1 MLPPSNFPNG
11 DRNYYNLIELLNY
24 YNDQWS
30 YETKYLMDYGCH
42 CRGDLDRTL
51 AGHGETLRDPIVI
64 TLLLWEKFQIGG
76 MHLFIK
82 PSLSPQQER
91 FPRLRKL

>member
-1 MLPPSNFPNG
+1 MVPPSNFPNG

-51 AGHGETLRDPIVI
+51 AGHGETPRDPIDSGMP
-64 TLLLWEKFQIGG
+64 LLPRIALDHQIAT
-76 MHLFIK
+76 
-82 PSLSPQQER
+82 
-91 FPRLRKL
+91 